1 MKLKNRINIYCLNDL
16 IIYVFLCATFI
27 SCSSIKDFTNENSK
41 LSLKLLYNHE
51 IPLDE
56 TFNGTIIGGISGID
70 YDRKNDVFYLISDD
84 RSIRNYARF
93 YKAKL
98 HINQTKIDSL
108 QFLEVIPLKGRTA
121 EKFKNWKVSPFYA
134 TDPEDIRYNTDE
146 NYFMWSSEGERLIQK
161 NKAILQNPSVFF
173 MDSKGGYLNELELP
187 DNLKMNLSNKGPRRN
202 GVLEG
207 LTFSADY
214 KSIYTSLEMPL
225 YEDGEPASIDRG
237 ALVRIFKFDVKSKKN
252 NAQYAYK
259 LDPVA
264 HQPIPKDGDNINGI
278 SAILEAGENKLLIVE
293 RSYSKGKASNT
304 IKVFL
309 CDLNHASNIRNTFS
323 LKKEKG
329 SYEVVS
335 KKLLLNMDNIKI
347 PIDNIEGICYGK
359 KRANGNK
366 TVWFVSDNNFSKR
379 QKTQVLVFEWLK
391 SSQKQSNSY

>member
-1 MKLKNRINIYCLNDL
+1 M
-16 IIYVFLCATFI
+16 
-27 SCSSIKDFTNENSK
+27 
-41 LSLKLLYNHE
+41 
-51 IPLDE
+51 
-56 TFNGTIIGGISGID
+56 
-70 YDRKNDVFYLISDD
+70 
-84 RSIRNYARF
+84 
-93 YKAKL
+93 
-98 HINQTKIDSL
+98 
-108 QFLEVIPLKGRTA
+108 EVIPLKGRTA